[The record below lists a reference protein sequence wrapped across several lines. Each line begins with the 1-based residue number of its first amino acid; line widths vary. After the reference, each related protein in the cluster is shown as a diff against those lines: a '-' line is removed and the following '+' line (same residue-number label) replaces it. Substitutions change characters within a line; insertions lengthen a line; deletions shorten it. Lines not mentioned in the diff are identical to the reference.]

1 MFKSSSERTKKVYPD
16 WSSKPVNV
24 YACMNMSFE
33 AFFYEKKRM
42 VLSQN
47 KWPTTCP
54 PHLHWQTSEWEKAF
68 DLFPVPH
75 FNS

>member
-47 KWPTTCP
+47 KWPTICP
-54 PHLHWQTSEWEKAF
+54 TPPPLPPPALADFRVGKS
-68 DLFPVPH
+68 L
-75 FNS
+75 